1 MSFPLRQQ
9 NWNVGLRCLWVGGIL
24 LALISSAVAGSL
36 RDDYRDF
43 VMRRQSLEKT
53 RSEYTVK
60 IKALARQQR
69 KLTFTLYKCVTGQRG
84 DQWADLLKRVQAQ
97 SDRLEAERLRI
108 NELRKAI
115 DAVRRSLEQRRVQIE
130 EGHRRKGEGTPY
142 ETAFRQYMADLEAT
156 YFQRI
161 ETDLFAG
168 YRSYI
173 AHLTAHI
180 SFLRESLANCRESQS
195 P

>member
-1 MSFPLRQQ
+1 MIFIRRQQ
-9 NWNVGLRCLWVGGIL
+9 NKNPKLRGLWGVVIL
-24 LALISSAVAGSL
+24 LALISPAVAGSL
-36 RDDYRDF
+36 RDDYRAF

-69 KLTFTLYKCVTGQRG
+69 KLTFSLYKCVTSRRG
-84 DQWADLLKRVQAQ
+84 DRWADLLERVQTR

-115 DAVRRSLEQRRVQIE
+115 DEVRRSLEQRRVQIE
-130 EGHRRKGEGTPY
+130 KSHRRKGEGTPY

-161 ETDLFAG
+161 ETDLFTG

-173 AHLTAHI
+173 SHLDDHL
-180 SFLRESLANCRESQS
+180 SFLKASLSNCRESGS